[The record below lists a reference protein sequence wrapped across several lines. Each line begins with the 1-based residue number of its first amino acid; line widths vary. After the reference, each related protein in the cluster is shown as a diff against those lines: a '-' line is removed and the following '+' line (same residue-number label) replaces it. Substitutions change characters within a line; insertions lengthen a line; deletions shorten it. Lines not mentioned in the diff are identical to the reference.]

1 MGLLLNDP
9 FIQGK
14 TLHFWQLHNFSS
26 ILIFKDQILLHINVS
41 NYLNCI
47 VSQYNFYLLVKNPI
61 LERDHL
67 ELIKKRGQNILGLFL
82 LVGGE
87 GKMSITV
94 YFHNIRHHHHFYTT
108 TTSTPPPLLHHHH
121 HYTITTTNTTNSNNT
136 NPSSPT
142 IPTMKKG

>member
-67 ELIKKRGQNILGLFL
+67 ELIKKEDKIFWDCFSWLEVKVKCPLPF
-82 LVGGE
+82 
-87 GKMSITV
+87 I
-94 YFHNIRHHHHFYTT
+94 FTT
-108 TTSTPPPLLHHHH
+108 SVTITTSTPPPLLHHHH
-121 HYTITTTNTTNSNNT
+121 FYTTTTTT
-136 NPSSPT
+136 PSPLQIPQTQTTPT
-142 IPTMKKG
+142 HHHQQYQP